1 MPGIVEESYSMTYK
15 SGYLSNNYMKFSKL
29 LEKYNNDHTIK
40 LNYFKKWFNKL
51 ENIKKQTNLLQQLS
65 NKKNE

>member
-40 LNYFKKWFNKL
+40 LN
-51 ENIKKQTNLLQQLS
+51 
-65 NKKNE
+65 